1 MHEEGDVPLL
11 GEPWMFLSLALM
23 ALACAVFILSVV
35 FALAVII
42 FGEKREEN
50 QTITFIP

>member
-23 ALACAVFILSVV
+23 VLACAAFILSVA
-35 FALAVII
+35 FSLAVII
-42 FGEKREEN
+42 FGERRDDDSHV
-50 QTITFIP
+50 TFIP